1 MEKAD
6 KHRHWSLWAAV
17 RFSRGFRISSTRH
30 CGRKKHQPYLSIASQ
45 PHHRNPVPQRHT
57 GSLYTNLLFTL
68 SLLHVLPAT
77 MGEAIPARKCT
88 GGDCNNDAGSLQCP
102 TCMKL
107 GVKDS
112 FFCAQ
117 DCFKR
122 NWVSAVALLYHFV
135 LAKHHLIAGGGNE
148 YTNRFSSPPVL
159 PHADQT

>member
-1 MEKAD
+1 MMPPSSDRGEMEEAD

-17 RFSRGFRISSTRH
+17 HFSRGFRISSTRH
-30 CGRKKHQPYLSIASQ
+30 WEEETSTISTASQ
-45 PHHRNPVPQRHT
+45 PHQELSPTTAYRF
-57 GSLYTNLLFTL
+57 SLYHSTFSSLFI
-68 SLLHVLPAT
+68 LPSSAT

-88 GGDCNNDAGSLQCP
+88 GDDCNNDAGSLQCP

-122 NWVSAVALLYHFV
+122 NWVSAVALLYHYA
-135 LAKHHLIAGGGNE
+135 LAKQHI
-148 YTNRFSSPPVL
+148 
-159 PHADQT
+159 Q